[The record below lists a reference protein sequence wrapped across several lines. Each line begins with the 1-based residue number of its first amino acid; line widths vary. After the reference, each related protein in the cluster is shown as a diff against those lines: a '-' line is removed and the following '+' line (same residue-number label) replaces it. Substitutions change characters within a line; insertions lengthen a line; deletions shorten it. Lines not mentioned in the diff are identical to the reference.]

1 MAGLGA
7 LASGSAAAIGTGAF
21 SSVEAE
27 RDVTVE
33 VGGDN
38 SAYLGLKAER
48 DDIISDDGG
57 NGQLSL
63 DFGSQT
69 TNKGGEGFNED
80 AETEIDGVFKIINQ
94 GTNTVAAG
102 FSQNPSRPLYNV
114 GVKAT
119 TKPIDGVELEVQ
131 NAESFDEGDSQG
143 AVLNPGDSTLVDVTV
158 DTLDDDPENENGQV
172 VIGAFV
178 EDF

>member
-38 SAYLGLKAER
+38 SAYLGLEAER

-57 NGQLSL
+57 DGQLSL
-63 DFGSQT
+63 DLGSQT
-69 TNKGGEGFNED
+69 TKEGGDGFNQD

-94 GTNTVAAG
+94 GTETVFAG
-102 FSQNPSRPLYNV
+102 FSGNPDDYLPFA
-114 GVKAT
+114 GIEPTAE
-119 TKPIDGVELEVQ
+119 PIAGVELEVQ
-131 NAESFDEGDSQG
+131 NSTNVEGDIIDG
-143 AVLNPGDSTLVDVTV
+143 AELEPGDSTLVDVTV
-158 DTLDDDPENENGQV
+158 DTLNEDPEEESGEV
-172 VIGAFV
+172 VIGALV
-178 EDF
+178 EDY